1 VLVKTNSRFSCRA
14 CYIEIILWPAENG
27 KSTLIVLEISF
38 RSSGELHLYLHL
50 ATLLDSSSFRSDC
63 NVFVS
68 LSFPKEVEVELPI
81 VSKHNLLRLYLV
93 DEKLTEVQFEW
104 FVLLNFSERF
114 ISHYGVVNLI
124 ALSL

>member
-1 VLVKTNSRFSCRA
+1 
-14 CYIEIILWPAENG
+14 
-27 KSTLIVLEISF
+27 
-38 RSSGELHLYLHL
+38 
-50 ATLLDSSSFRSDC
+50 
-63 NVFVS
+63 

-81 VSKHNLLRLYLV
+81 VSKHNLLRLYLI